1 MAEVST
7 KEIKFK
13 GTGRLVPVVTQG
25 INGEVLML
33 AYANQEALQKTL
45 QTGKAYYFSRSRQ
58 KLWQKGET
66 SGNEQEVTEILV
78 DCDED
83 AVLYRVRQKG
93 PACHTGRPTCFYRK
107 LKMHPHPPLSP
118 QRERIKV
125 RGKAKK

>member
-1 MAEVST
+1 MAEVRT
-7 KEIKFK
+7 KEIKFNEQ
-13 GTGRLVPVVTQG
+13 GLVPVVTQD

-33 AYANQEALQKTL
+33 AYANREALQKTL

-83 AVLYRVRQKG
+83 AVLYRVKQKG
-93 PACHTGRPTCFYRK
+93 PACHTGNPTCFYRK
-107 LKMHPHPPLSP
+107 LK
-118 QRERIKV
+118 V
-125 RGKAKK
+125 